1 MDFSNNLL
9 LTDNIDQFDALVL
22 NNFSSSS
29 LETVIK
35 SELSE
40 TSFLEN
46 LIFGDGNNEYGL
58 LDELSALEVYQA
70 YQKRTDGNL
79 LRNVKLINSL

>member
-9 LTDNIDQFDALVL
+9 LTDNLDQFDTLVL

-35 SELSE
+35 SELDE

-70 YQKRTDGNL
+70 YKKKTDGNM
-79 LRNVKLINSL
+79 LRNV